1 VSSTVV
7 RSTQFGIDYNRGLPL
22 PIRWARRILG
32 WLVEA
37 LAPIWAWSGHSIRR
51 AWARPLVISLGAIF
65 VLFPL
70 DGFLATIGR
79 SLPVGGD
86 LRRELLVLQQYGAIA
101 SLVIVGAIMW
111 LQDPQRRR
119 NLADLIAAVIVGAI
133 SVTFIKAIV
142 GRPRPRDHMRE
153 IYDHTDFLGP
163 FGAAPLQDSGV
174 RHAWELW
181 APRVSDIQSFPS
193 SHTLYAVILSVFLL
207 KLYPRL
213 RPLLIAFPIL
223 VGFARVFFGS
233 HYPTDVIA
241 GACLGLI
248 IGRLVVTSSLGKRV
262 LDRLQDE
269 RR

>member
-1 VSSTVV
+1 MA
-7 RSTQFGIDYNRGLPL
+7 RRTQFGVDYNRGLPL
-22 PIRWARRILG
+22 PIRWARRGVG
-32 WLVEA
+32 WVVEL
-37 LAPIWAWSGHSIRR
+37 LAPIWEWSGRSIRR
-51 AWARPLVISLGAIF
+51 EWARPLVISI
-65 VLFPL
+65 VLMILTFPL
-70 DGFLATIGR
+70 DGVLSALGR
-79 SLPVGGD
+79 GLPIGGD

-101 SLVIVGAIMW
+101 SLLIVAAIIW

-119 NLADLIAAVIVGAI
+119 NLADLGAAVIVGAI
-133 SVTFIKAIV
+133 SVTVIKAIV

-153 IYDHTDFLGP
+153 IYDHTDVLGP

-207 KLYPRL
+207 SLYPRL
-213 RPLLIAFPIL
+213 RPLLIAFPII
-223 VGFARVFFGS
+223 VGCARVIFGS

-248 IGRLVVTSSLGKRV
+248 IGRIVVRTTLGQRV
-262 LDRLQDE
+262 LNRK
-269 RR
+269 